1 MARSPPD
8 PVASLLLMSYSAA
21 ASKLPGSGEAVTGCP
36 SSCVRQVQQIGH
48 GDRVLVCFQVK
59 IGIPLFDLE

>member
-1 MARSPPD
+1 LVPRLPPPGRART
-8 PVASLLLMSYSAA
+8 
-21 ASKLPGSGEAVTGCP
+21 LPNF

-48 GDRVLVCFQVK
+48 GDRVLVGFQVK